1 MGGDGNSEIKTS
13 EEREIGIIKR
23 KEGEKERERL
33 RERGLKFYIDN
44 AHSSYSPGWCEHYTH
59 KRGWNN

>member
-23 KEGEKERERL
+23 KGRGGGRKGEIER
-33 RERGLKFYIDN
+33 
-44 AHSSYSPGWCEHYTH
+44 
-59 KRGWNN
+59 KRIKVLHR

>member
-23 KEGEKERERL
+23 KGRGERKGEIER
-33 RERGLKFYIDN
+33 
-44 AHSSYSPGWCEHYTH
+44 
-59 KRGWNN
+59 KRIKVLHR